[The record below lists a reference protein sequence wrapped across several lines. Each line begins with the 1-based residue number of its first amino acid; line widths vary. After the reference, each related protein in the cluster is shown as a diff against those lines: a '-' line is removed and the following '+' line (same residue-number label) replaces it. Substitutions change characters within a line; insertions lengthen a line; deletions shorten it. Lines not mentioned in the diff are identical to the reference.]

1 MTPDQQRPI
10 LSLVRY
16 PGSREYVPASPEELL
31 AAFDTDDG
39 RSLCQDLL
47 EKAFSERSADD
58 VELTLIMSHTFGFD
72 RSSLSV
78 FQQLARAPWHTRH
91 QDISRILEEVGG
103 ADVVDDLE
111 FLAWAGPEFQDYEGS
126 TALAKEAVHS
136 LERIATPSA
145 RAALTRLRRHTEQ
158 DVRELVDR
166 VEGRMRL

>member
-1 MTPDQQRPI
+1 MTPEQQRLI
-10 LSLVRY
+10 FGLVRY
-16 PGSREYVPASPEELL
+16 PGNREYAPASPEELL
-31 AAFDTDDG
+31 AAFDADDG

-47 EKAFSERSADD
+47 EKALSERSADD
-58 VELTLIMSHTFGFD
+58 VELTLIMCSKFGLD

-78 FQQLARAPWHTRH
+78 LQQLARVPWHTRY
-91 QDISRILEEVGG
+91 QDISETLEEVGG

-126 TALAKEAVHS
+126 TALARKAVHS

-145 RAALTRLRRHTEQ
+145 RAALARLRRHPEQ
-158 DVRELVDR
+158 DVRDLVDR